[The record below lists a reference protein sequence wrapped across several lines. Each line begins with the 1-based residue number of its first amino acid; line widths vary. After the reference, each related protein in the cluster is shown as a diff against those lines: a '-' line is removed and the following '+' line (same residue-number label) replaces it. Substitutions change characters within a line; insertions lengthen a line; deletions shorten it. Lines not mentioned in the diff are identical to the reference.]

1 MVCPITSSNKNFNNN
16 IRDLGFGY
24 LLVAIIFGSV
34 GIFGV
39 IGILELKPNPGIRIL
54 D

>member
-1 MVCPITSSNKNFNNN
+1 VVCPITSSNKNFNNN